1 VQKLGRRKLAVI
13 GPQILSAVGLIPD
26 PKSRISATSNASKL
40 TTASVILPFGD
51 IHVELSEQIDFV
63 GHEKRA
69 SMQRTALGRGEQA
82 YTSPAPVALL
92 IQVWELAQDIPFPQ
106 FCGLGAIIG
115 RAETPIL
122 EAKKNIANVKSRW
135 GLIYIILYYKKPLFA
150 TNQNDIV
157 ILIKS

>member
-1 VQKLGRRKLAVI
+1 
-13 GPQILSAVGLIPD
+13 
-26 PKSRISATSNASKL
+26 L
-40 TTASVILPFGD
+40 TTASVILPLGD
-51 IHVELSEQIDFV
+51 IHVELSEQIEFV

-92 IQVWELAQDIPFPQ
+92 IQVWELAQEIPFPQ

-115 RAETPIL
+115 RAL

-135 GLIYIILYYKKPLFA
+135 GLIYIIYNIKFLKNNFYYM
-150 TNQNDIV
+150 
-157 ILIKS
+157 LIWCTYNM

>member
-1 VQKLGRRKLAVI
+1 MQKLGRRKLLVI
-13 GPQILSAVGLIPD
+13 APQILSAVGLIPD
-26 PKSRISATSNASKL
+26 PKSRNSATSNASTL
-40 TTASVILPFGD
+40 MTASIILPLSD
-51 IHVELSEQIDFV
+51 IQVELSEQIDFV

-69 SMQRTALGRGEQA
+69 SMQRTALGRCEQA

-122 EAKKNIANVKSRW
+122 EAKKTLQMLKADGVSFI
-135 GLIYIILYYKKPLFA
+135 
-150 TNQNDIV
+150 
-157 ILIKS
+157 

>member
-13 GPQILSAVGLIPD
+13 GAQILSAVGLIPD
-26 PKSRISATSNASKL
+26 PKSRNSATSNASKL
-40 TTASVILPFGD
+40 TTASVILPLGD
-51 IHVELSEQIDFV
+51 IHVELSEQIEFV

-92 IQVWELAQDIPFPQ
+92 IQVCELAQDIPFPQ

-115 RAETPIL
+115 RAL
-122 EAKKNIANVKSRW
+122 EAKKNIANVKSKW
-135 GLIYIILYYKKPLFA
+135 GEAHFPPNPPMLFKF
-150 TNQNDIV
+150 
-157 ILIKS
+157 LKR